1 MEEKPNIK
9 IPENKDQE
17 KCIIDWELHHKALEK
32 KYGKRKIDTEYK
44 FKPKK

>member
-1 MEEKPNIK
+1 MEEKSNIK

-17 KCIIDWELHHKALEK
+17 KCIINWEALQMVLEK